1 VLRHDSSVSGRT
13 PAGIGRARRSGF
25 AARAA
30 VVVTAAAA
38 ATGAVVATASA
49 SSSHSSHKGLKSL
62 EFVSPLPD
70 VSVWHKIGQCMG
82 IEAKKLGIPFTLT
95 GPGGSTVSAQ
105 FMTSRIDQAIADHE
119 GGIVTFP
126 LSAPEFDPLF
136 AQARKAGVEVATLE
150 GADSTTGQNIDIG
163 TSYTFYGQ
171 LAAKTISKRKGEQY
185 VAFIEPFDEPP
196 SSTFIKA
203 FTAAAAK
210 LPNVK
215 VVTSQYDSSNVTND
229 VDIATNI
236 MTAHPQVNMFV
247 TDDGL
252 STAGIVSAI
261 EGAKKVGKVFVTTNN
276 ISGAVDGLKAGVVYE
291 VLLQNMC
298 QIGTLPVEELE
309 AAAEGKK
316 IPKEIAT
323 DLEFATKSNYKKL
336 TASGDYQ

>member
-150 GADSTTGQNIDIG
+150 
-163 TSYTFYGQ
+163 
-171 LAAKTISKRKGEQY
+171 GEQY